1 MRTEH
6 LQNVHLGWV
15 TAGWLVSA
23 AVTSL
28 VVIAL
33 AGLGLV
39 GSDGSAAGAAW
50 SILAVV
56 IGFFVGGMFTGFRS
70 TEAPILHGIAI
81 GIFSLVAWVI
91 VNIVVSVAFPSAGWA
106 SLTPTGTAAALLL
119 QMAAAVAGALTGR
132 AIEERGGPDVTE

>member
-15 TAGWLVSA
+15 TAGWLIAA

-33 AGLGLV
+33 AGV
-39 GSDGSAAGAAW
+39 GIVAPEGSMSAAG

-56 IGFFVGGMFTGFRS
+56 VGFYVGGMFTGFRS
-70 TEAPILHGIAI
+70 IDAPILHGIAI
-81 GIFSLVAWVI
+81 GIYTLAAWLVLNLVASLVAGAPWQR
-91 VNIVVSVAFPSAGWA
+91 
-106 SLTPTGTAAALLL
+106 LTPTAAAAGLLL
-119 QMAAAVAGALTGR
+119 QMAAAVAGAWT
-132 AIEERGGPDVTE
+132 AHVIELRGGPKISE

>member
-15 TAGWLVSA
+15 TAGWLIAA

-33 AGLGLV
+33 AGLGV
-39 GSDGSAAGAAW
+39 VAPDGSMAPVW
-50 SILAVV
+50 SIVAVI
-56 IGFFVGGMFTGFRS
+56 IGFYVGGMFTGFRS
-70 TEAPILHGIAI
+70 PEAPILHGIAI
-81 GIFSLVAWVI
+81 GIFSLVAWLVI
-91 VNIVVSVAFPSAGWA
+91 NLVASLAFPGAGWA
-106 SLTPTGTAAALLL
+106 ALTPTAAAAALLL

-132 AIEERGGPDVTE
+132 SIELRGGPDVTS

>member
-15 TAGWLVSA
+15 TAGWLIAA

-33 AGLGLV
+33 AGLGV
-39 GSDGSAAGAAW
+39 VAPEGSMAAVW
-50 SILAVV
+50 SILAVGV
-56 IGFFVGGMFTGFRS
+56 GFFVGGLSTGFRS
-70 TEAPILHGIAI
+70 PEAPILHGSAI
-81 GIFSLVAWVI
+81 GIFSLVAWLA
-91 VNIVVSVAFPSAGWA
+91 VNVVAELAFTGAAWTA
-106 SLTPTGTAAALLL
+106 LTPTAAAAALLL

-132 AIEERGGPDVTE
+132 SIELRGGPDVTD

>member
-23 AVTSL
+23 AATSL

-33 AGLGLV
+33 AGVGIV
-39 GSDGSAAGAAW
+39 GSDGSAAGTAW
-50 SILAVV
+50 SVLAVV
-56 IGFFVGGMFTGFRS
+56 IGFYIGGMFTGFRS
-70 TEAPILHGIAI
+70 PDAPILHGIAI
-81 GIFSLVAWVI
+81 GIFSLVAWLVI
-91 VNIVVSVAFPSAGWA
+91 NVVASAALRAGWTG
-106 SLTPTGTAAALLL
+106 LTPTGTAAALLL

-132 AIEERGGPDVTE
+132 AIELRGGPDVTD

>member
-33 AGLGLV
+33 AGLGLL
-39 GSDGSAAGAAW
+39 STDGSASGTAW
-50 SILAVV
+50 SVLAVV

-70 TEAPILHGIAI
+70 TDAPILHGIAI
-81 GIFSLVAWVI
+81 GIFSLVAWLI
-91 VNIVVSVAFPSAGWA
+91 INLIASAAFAAGWA
-106 SLTPTGTAAALLL
+106 ALTPTWTAAALLL

-132 AIEERGGPDVTE
+132 AIELRGGPDVTE